1 MVRFIRPLLFLA
13 LVSLAVGCAPKQTV
27 GPATTSGDLSNQ
39 SGLDGEG
46 IGEPGPITQAELQTL
61 RENFARVHFEFDRA
75 DLEEPSRAVLQANA
89 DILIRHPDV
98 KVRVEGHADHYG
110 SDIYNLAL
118 GQRRADAVKRYLTD
132 LGVGARQLDAISYGE
147 ERPLVAEA
155 DQGKE
160 APNRRAEFL
169 VIVGGETAQSSY

>member
-1 MVRFIRPLLFLA
+1 MIRFTRGLFFLA
-13 LVSLAVGCAPKQTV
+13 LISLAVGCAPKQTT

-39 SGLDGEG
+39 NAELDGF
-46 IGEPGPITQAELQTL
+46 GEHGPITEAELQTL
-61 RENFARVHFEFDRA
+61 RENFARVHFDFDKA
-75 DLEEPSRAVLQANA
+75 ELAQPSRDVLSANA

-132 LGVGARQLDAISYGE
+132 LGVGTSQLDSISYGE

-155 DQGKE
+155 ATKDKE
-160 APNRRAEFL
+160 VLNRRAEFL
-169 VIVGGETAQSSY
+169 VIVGGESVESSY